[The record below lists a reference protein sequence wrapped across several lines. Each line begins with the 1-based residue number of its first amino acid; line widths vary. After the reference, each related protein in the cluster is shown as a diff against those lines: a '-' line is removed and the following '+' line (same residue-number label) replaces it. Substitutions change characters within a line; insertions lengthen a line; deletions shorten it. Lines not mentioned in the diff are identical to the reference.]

1 MPIRTYSLN
10 SREAYEALRR
20 DPLDL
25 WGPRRHDEPRI
36 PPGGEDVGP
45 FDAAE
50 LVVRNP
56 NIDEVDPEGC
66 VRRTERG
73 DQGRHAREWLWH
85 LENGGIGGDTTSDLC

>member
-45 FDAAE
+45 VGSFHAVPHE
-50 LVVRNP
+50 P
-56 NIDEVDPEGC
+56 NIDED
-66 VRRTERG
+66 ER
-73 DQGRHAREWLWH
+73 Q
-85 LENGGIGGDTTSDLC
+85 